1 MIFKKY
7 NSVENS
13 FDEEFVARVRGQM
26 PRDLQYVVQEKVH
39 GANAS
44 FLCDGTNIVF
54 AKRTAVIERDEAFY
68 GYEEMVNTY
77 TNNILAL
84 TKDVMELY
92 PGTVQVN
99 IFGEL
104 FGGCYPHPDVESVKN
119 VKLVQK
125 GIYYCPGHE
134 FYGFDIYIQSDEEG
148 HFLPVIDTNALF
160 EKHGF
165 FYART
170 LFSGKLEECLSHP
183 NAFITHIPEWL
194 GLPSI
199 EDNICEGIVIRPVIP
214 MYLTTGAR
222 VLIKSK
228 NSRFAEKR
236 ARRGP
241 RPILDPTVHY
251 SEEMKELMSILE
263 TYITEPRL
271 DNFISHIG
279 EVKMPKDFGK
289 LTGMYAKDVFD
300 DFMKEN
306 GVAFDELERTE
317 QKALKKELAKLSSRL
332 IQKANI

>member
-7 NSVENS
+7 NSIENS
-13 FDEEFVARVRGQM
+13 FDEEFVGKVRTQM
-26 PRDLQYVVQEKVH
+26 PRDLKYVVQEKVH

-44 FLCDGTNIVF
+44 FLCDGTEIVF
-54 AKRTAVIERDEAFY
+54 AKMTAVIENGEVFY
-68 GYEEMVNTY
+68 DYGELVDTY
-77 TNNILAL
+77 RNNILAL
-84 TKDVMELY
+84 AKDAMGQY
-92 PGTVQVN
+92 PGAVQVN

-104 FGGCYPHPDVESVKN
+104 FGGSYPHPEVKQVKN

-125 GIYYCPGHE
+125 GIYYCPGHD
-134 FYGFDIYIQSDEEG
+134 FYGFDIYIQSEDEG
-148 HFLPVIDTNALF
+148 RFLPVEETNTLF

-165 FYART
+165 LYART
-170 LFSGKLEECLSHP
+170 LFTGSLEECLTHP

-194 GLPSI
+194 GLPPI
-199 EDNICEGIVIRPVIP
+199 KDNICEGIVIRPVAP

-236 ARRGP
+236 ARKGP
-241 RPILDPTVHY
+241 RPAIDPTAHY
-251 SEEMKELMSILE
+251 SEEMKNLMAVLA

-271 DNFISHIG
+271 DNVISHIG
-279 EVKMPKDFGK
+279 EVKMPNDFGK
-289 LTGMYAKDVFD
+289 LTGLYAKDVFD

-306 GVAFDELERTE
+306 AVSFDELENAE
-317 QKALKKELAKLSSRL
+317 QKALKKELARMSAKL